1 MEIKL
6 PELMELMRKAVLFD
20 SVINYIK
27 CADTTAKNYGVVST
41 SEILRFVENHDD
53 VKDGDSDV

>member
-27 CADTTAKNYGVVST
+27 CADKTAKNYGVVST